1 MDTIMKDWWLR
12 TEDWKFDEMVQ
23 WRRYLHMHPE
33 LSYEE
38 KETSNFIAQKLE
50 EFGIPVTRHVG
61 GHGLVGVI
69 RSGSGSGPV
78 IALRADID
86 ALAIQ
91 DEKQCEYRSTVP
103 GVMHACGHDGHTAGL
118 LGVARMLM
126 SHRDQWQGE
135 IRLLFQPAEEV
146 SPGGAQAMI
155 DAGALDGVD
164 AVYGI
169 HLWAPIP
176 VGTVATRPGPMMAS
190 VDDFFLTIYGKG
202 GHGGMPHQCTDAVV
216 IGAALVQQLQ
226 TIVSRNVSPLDTA
239 VISVGSLQAG
249 TTQNVIADR
258 AVLKGTVRAFTQEV
272 RLLLQER
279 IEQMIKYTCAMYNAE
294 YELEYR
300 IGYPTL
306 VNDEHEAARMLR
318 VAEANFGKEQVAVA
332 DMIMPA
338 EDFAYY
344 GSKVPACF
352 AFVGAGNDQ
361 YAKYSH
367 HHPLFD
373 IDEKAMLQAGQW
385 LIATAMDA
393 LSAQET
399 HTK

>member
-1 MDTIMKDWWLR
+1 MDTIMKDWWLQ
-12 TEDWKFDEMVQ
+12 TEEWDYDEMVK
-23 WRRYLHMHPE
+23 WRRHLHMHPE

-38 KETSNFIAQKLE
+38 KETSNFIAGKLE
-50 EFGIPVTRHVG
+50 ELGISVTRNVG
-61 GHGLVGVI
+61 GHGVVGVI
-69 RSGSGSGPV
+69 RSGSGPV
-78 IALRADID
+78 VALRADMD

-103 GVMHACGHDGHTAGL
+103 GVMHACGHDAHTAGL

-126 SHRDQWQGE
+126 KHRDKWHGE

-146 SPGGAQAMI
+146 SPGGAIAMI
-155 DAGALDGVD
+155 EAGVLDGVD

-169 HLWAPIP
+169 HLWTPLP
-176 VGTVATRPGPMMAS
+176 FGTVATRPGPMMAS

-202 GHGGMPHQCTDAVV
+202 GHGGMPHQCIDAVV
-216 IGAALVQQLQ
+216 IGASLVQQFQ

-239 VISVGSLQAG
+239 VISIGSLQAG

-258 AVLKGTVRAFTQEV
+258 AIIKGTVRAFTPEV
-272 RLLLQER
+272 RRLLQER
-279 IEQMIKYTCAMYNAE
+279 IERMIKCTCEMYQAE

-318 VAEANFGKEQVAVA
+318 AAESSFGSEHVAIA

-338 EDFAYY
+338 EDFSYY
-344 GSKVPACF
+344 GDVAPACF
-352 AFVGAGNDQ
+352 GFVGAGNDQ
-361 YAKYSH
+361 YASYSH
-367 HHPLFD
+367 HHPMFD
-373 IDEKAMLQAGQW
+373 IDERSMLYAGQW
-385 LIATAMDA
+385 LIASAMNA
-393 LSAQET
+393 LNDM
-399 HTK
+399 KK